1 MSVFVHDEHIYE
13 IKVDSL
19 SWQTMADPLTVVPPP
34 RKLIC
39 PAVGY
44 ICPAETQKLAENEKT
59 SVTTAAGVKTG
70 SSGEVLR

>member
-1 MSVFVHDEHIYE
+1 MFVFVHDEHIYE

-19 SWQTMADPLTVVPPP
+19 WWQMMADPLTVVFPPGE
-34 RKLIC
+34 LIC

-44 ICPAETQKLAENEKT
+44 ICPAEIQKSAENEKI

-70 SSGEVLR
+70 SRGEVLR

>member
-13 IKVDSL
+13 IKVDSFCRSL
-19 SWQTMADPLTVVPPP
+19 NCGVSLPPP
-34 RKLIC
+34 PGQLIC

-44 ICPAETQKLAENEKT
+44 ICPAETQKSAENEKT